1 MNIVIGL
8 KEVVI
13 LTIFFTTMALYYDIY
28 NQNHILSF
36 VINHVLALLIALGLA
51 KVMNTL
57 YLRFK

>member
-1 MNIVIGL
+1 MNIVIGI

-13 LTIFFTTMALYYDIY
+13 LTLFFTAMALYYDIY

-36 VINHVLALLIALGLA
+36 VINHVIALLIALGLA
-51 KVMNTL
+51 KLINTL

>member
-1 MNIVIGL
+1 MNIVIGT

-13 LTIFFTTMALYYDIY
+13 LTIFFTAMALYYDIY

-36 VINHVLALLIALGLA
+36 VINHVIALLIALGLA
-51 KVMNTL
+51 KLVNTV

>member
-1 MNIVIGL
+1 MNIVIGF

-13 LTIFFTTMALYYDIY
+13 LTLFFTAMALYYDIY

-36 VINHVLALLIALGLA
+36 VINHVIALLIALGLA
-51 KVMNTL
+51 KLINTL

>member
-1 MNIVIGL
+1 MNIVIAL
-8 KEVVI
+8 KEIVI